1 MIAEDAKSHQVI
13 GGLVVL
19 RIALVSDI
27 SPGNIGGV
35 ERFAFSMADC
45 LASRKM
51 MIDVYDRSSIE
62 GWTDKW
68 YDKYLVNQYRN
79 MQIGN
84 TAWRQMSAHSV
95 PTDVIIQNSIAGWNL
110 RGKTQIPRIV
120 IHHGSMRGLS
130 HLKFPAGV
138 TWRTKLNRYI
148 GLDRFKGGLEQYTAT
163 GAVSVAVSSAVAEEL
178 RQYYSGIKPIV
189 IPNGIDTEHFS
200 QRDMAGCRQKYGV
213 DTDAFVACFTGRFG
227 IIGKGFEELRALA
240 VLAWE
245 AQLRIKFL
253 IATDEIPS
261 GWPANVVF
269 VQNVNYDQIPEIYS
283 AADIFVFPTRYEGCS
298 YSLLEAMACK
308 LPVLTTQVGYA
319 KDIQRDIAELSP
331 FIFAENNV
339 EHYWNSLKQLAG
351 DEVLA
356 RKLGNIGEDY
366 VRRHNSLDVMVDSY
380 VKLIEQVAKGEPIL

>member
-1 MIAEDAKSHQVI
+1 
-13 GGLVVL
+13 
-19 RIALVSDI
+19 
-27 SPGNIGGV
+27 
-35 ERFAFSMADC
+35 
-45 LASRKM
+45 

-68 YDKYLVNQYRN
+68 YDKYLVHQYRN

-84 TAWRQMSAHSV
+84 AAWEKISAQSS

-110 RGKTQIPRIV
+110 RGKTKIPRIV

-163 GAVSVAVSSAVAEEL
+163 GAVSVAVSSAVADEL
-178 RQYYSGIKPIV
+178 RQYYSGIQPIV
-189 IPNGIDTEHFS
+189 IPNGIDTQHFTKRN
-200 QRDMAGCRQKYGV
+200 QAGCRKKYGIAI
-213 DTDAFVACFTGRFG
+213 DDFVACFTGRFG
-227 IIGKGFEELRALA
+227 VIGKGFEELRALA

-245 AQLRIKFL
+245 AQSRIKFL
-253 IATDEIPS
+253 IATDEVPS

-269 VQNVNYDQIPEIYS
+269 VQNANYDQIPEIYS

-298 YSLLEAMACK
+298 YSLLEAMACE

-319 KDIQRDIAELSP
+319 KDIYRDIAELSP
-331 FIFAENNV
+331 FIFLENQV
-339 EHYWNSLKQLAG
+339 EKYWKSLKLLAG

-356 RKLGNIGEDY
+356 STLGCISAEY
-366 VRRHNSLDVMVDSY
+366 VRRHNSLNVMVDSY
-380 VKLIEQVAKGEPIL
+380 VKLIDQVAKGELIL

>member
-1 MIAEDAKSHQVI
+1 M
-13 GGLVVL
+13 L

-35 ERFAFSMADC
+35 ERFAFSIADH
-45 LASRKM
+45 LARRKM
-51 MIDVYDRSSIE
+51 LIDVYDRSSIDN
-62 GWTDKW
+62 WTDKW

-84 TAWRQMSAHSV
+84 AAWRKMSSQSV

-178 RQYYSGIKPIV
+178 RLYYSGINPIV
-189 IPNGIDTEHFS
+189 IPNGIDIQHFS
-200 QRDMAGCRQKYGV
+200 KRNQADCRRKYGI
-213 DTDAFVACFTGRFG
+213 DIDDFVVCFTGRFG
-227 IIGKGFEELRALA
+227 VIGKGFEELHALA
-240 VLAWE
+240 VLGWK
-245 AQLRIKFL
+245 AQLRVKFL

-269 VQNVNYDQIPEIYS
+269 VQNANYDQIPEIYS
-283 AADIFVFPTRYEGCS
+283 AADLFVFPTRYEGCS
-298 YSLLEAMACK
+298 YSLLEAMACE

-319 KDIQRDIAELSP
+319 RDLHRDIAELAP
-331 FIFAENNV
+331 CIVVENNI
-339 EHYWNSLKQLAG
+339 EHYWNLIKQLAG
-351 DEVLA
+351 DEALA
-356 RKLGNIGEDY
+356 KRLGGIGADY
-366 VRRHNSLDVMVDSY
+366 VRRHNSLDIMVNSY
-380 VKLIEQVAKGEPIL
+380 VKLIEQIAKGEPIL